1 MTDPVDPELAPAL
14 PLLATV
20 DVEDVD
26 GVRATVA
33 EAVRQRAEPDT
44 RGVEVTDHPL
54 PGGAA
59 LRVYRPHR
67 PLAPAAVLDVH
78 GGGFVVG
85 DVESDHVRNVDL
97 ARDLG
102 VVVASVGYRL
112 APETRYPGPLDDVR
126 AGLTWLLDHAAALG
140 VDPARVALRGES
152 AGGGL
157 VAGLTLLL
165 RDTGG
170 PRPTFQY
177 LGTPAL
183 DDRLA
188 TPSMRA
194 GADAPV
200 WNRANAAA
208 SWAAYLGPDPGEV
221 PPYAA
226 PARATDLSGLPPA
239 YVAVMQVDPLRDEG
253 VAYALALA
261 AAGVPVELHLFPGTF
276 HGSALV
282 EGAAVSRRQR
292 AEELA
297 VLRRALEV
305 PPGRPRGAPPP
316 KGS

>member
-14 PLLATV
+14 PLLSPV
-20 DVEDVD
+20 DVTDVD
-26 GVRATVA
+26 AVRATVA
-33 EAVRQRAEPDT
+33 EAVERRAEPDT
-44 RGVEVTDHPL
+44 SGVDVTDHAL

-67 PLAPAAVLDVH
+67 PAAPAAVLDVH

-97 ARDLG
+97 ARELG

-126 AGLTWLLDHAAALG
+126 AALQWLLDRAPGLG
-140 VDPARVALRGES
+140 VDPARVAVRGES

-157 VAGLTLLL
+157 AAGLALLL

-170 PRPTFQY
+170 HRLAFQY

-194 GADAPV
+194 GTHTPV
-200 WNRANAAA
+200 WDRASAAA

-276 HGSALV
+276 HGSAVV
-282 EGAAVSRRQR
+282 EGAEVSRRQR
-292 AEELA
+292 AEELV
-297 VLRRALEV
+297 VLRRALDV
-305 PPGRPRGAPPP
+305 PDPGTGAPPS
-316 KGS
+316 KG